1 MTATPEIGDE
11 LQARLDLWKG
21 AGAVLWCAVLGWFA
35 LVRGQ
40 RVPLL
45 GFADVATHEL
55 GHALWWQLTHDE
67 LVMLVMGNGTQVLV
81 PLLAGVAFF
90 VVRRNWIALGMC
102 LAWCATAIADTAAYV
117 YDAPRGE
124 LTLMGFGGFG
134 DQDQA
139 LGDWARI
146 LGPEH
151 LDKLYLADRWAAD
164 LRHLAVLVWIAGLA
178 VIAAGLAIT
187 WERVRRDRHAPA
199 PAPTS
204 VAEDAPPRLRTG
216 PTAPGFSFPER
227 PR

>member
-1 MTATPEIGDE
+1 
-11 LQARLDLWKG
+11 
-21 AGAVLWCAVLGWFA
+21 
-35 LVRGQ
+35 
-40 RVPLL
+40 
-45 GFADVATHEL
+45 
-55 GHALWWQLTHDE
+55 
-67 LVMLVMGNGTQVLV
+67 MG
-81 PLLAGVAFF
+81 
-90 VVRRNWIALGMC
+90 

-124 LTLMGFGGFG
+124 LTLIGFGGLG

-139 LGDWARI
+139 LGDWARV

-178 VIAAGLAIT
+178 VIGVGLAIT
-187 WERVRRDRHAPA
+187 WGRVRQERREPTPA
-199 PAPTS
+199 AGPVAATS
-204 VAEDAPPRLRTG
+204 RPRLRTG